1 MRPKADGPP
10 VVVADKSRRPGDE
23 ERMRISRTIVEE
35 AMNTRKAILSA
46 DAASDER
53 FGMAQSIA
61 DFSIRSMICA
71 R

>member
-1 MRPKADGPP
+1 
-10 VVVADKSRRPGDE
+10 
-23 ERMRISRTIVEE
+23 MRISRTIVEE
-35 AMNTRKAILSA
+35 AMKNKKAMLSA